1 MSASQSDEGANSVA
15 HDLRE
20 IATDQIGPNPNNP
33 RIYFPPEE
41 LERLSQ
47 SIDERGI
54 LVPVVVWEETEE
66 HYVLI
71 DGERRW
77 RCAKELA
84 RPRIPAVVTEKPSD
98 EDNLVQMFNIHMV
111 RESWQDMPTAYA
123 LGAVISES
131 GTDSTAELS
140 TLTGL
145 SEERVRRLKHALD
158 LPQEFQEH
166 IEQGRIP
173 LNFFWELKR
182 NVIDPLSRKRPAL
195 WAEFE
200 QDEVLRAFAEK
211 RLTNIIS
218 DTVSLR
224 DVRPII
230 SYAADDA
237 GEPEDS
243 SPLDQTLRELVKN
256 PDFGVQEAYE
266 DTVMVVV
273 EADKLE
279 RRAVTMAKSFQ
290 RLMDKA
296 KDDSERAHVRR
307 VAEKLIDEL
316 NEIIS

>member
-1 MSASQSDEGANSVA
+1 MSASRGEEGANPVV

-20 IATDQIGPNPNNP
+20 ISTDQIGPNPKNP

-54 LVPVVVWEETEE
+54 LVPVVVWEEDED
-66 HYVLI
+66 HYILI

-84 RPRIPAVVTEKPSD
+84 RPDVPAVVTEKPTD

-123 LGAVISES
+123 LGAVINES
-131 GTDSTAELS
+131 GTDSTAELT

-158 LPQEFQEH
+158 LPREFQDH

-182 NVIDPLSRKRPAL
+182 NVIDPLSRQRPAL
-195 WAEFE
+195 WAEFA

-211 RLTNIIS
+211 RLSNIIS

-230 SYAADDA
+230 NYAADDA
-237 GEPEDS
+237 GEPENS
-243 SPLDQTLRELVKN
+243 SPLDQTLRELVKD

-296 KDDSERAHVRR
+296 KDDGERAHVRR
-307 VAEKLIDEL
+307 VAKKLISDL
-316 NEIIS
+316 DEIIS